1 MTISGAWLALVSR
14 GGGRINITLR
24 QLVIFEA
31 VGRLGSISRAAG
43 ELNLTQPAVSMQVK
57 QLEEQVGLPLIDHAG
72 KKLVLTEAGEELAR
86 HARELIA
93 KMSDL
98 KSAMKQ
104 HLSLECGILRIAL
117 ISTMS
122 FFLPRIVSDY
132 VKRYPSV
139 RISLQVD
146 NHESVLAALLE
157 KRTDLA
163 IMGRPPDD
171 ASVVAHQFMDN
182 PLVVVAR
189 PDHRLT
195 KLERVP
201 VDVLGEE
208 AMIARE
214 PGSGTQ
220 AYIERFFAEK
230 GLEFRSSCEVNTNE
244 AVKQAV
250 AAGLGLGIVPL
261 KTIAL
266 ELETKRLAVLPV
278 DGFPLMK
285 HWFLLHRAEKR
296 LPLAARAFCDLFLGQ
311 ASNGGLEQRS

>member
-1 MTISGAWLALVSR
+1 
-14 GGGRINITLR
+14 LR
-24 QLVIFEA
+24 QLIIFEA
-31 VGRLGSISRAAG
+31 VGRLGSVSRAAS

-57 QLEEQVGLPLIDHAG
+57 QLEEQIGLPLIDHAG

-93 KMSDL
+93 KMADL
-98 KSAMKQ
+98 KAAMKGF
-104 HLSLECGILRIAL
+104 LSLECGILRIAL

-122 FFLPRIVSDY
+122 FFLPRIVSEY
-132 VKRYPSV
+132 VRLHPSV

-146 NHESVLAALLE
+146 NHDSVIAALLE

-163 IMGRPPDD
+163 ITGRPPDD
-171 ASVVAHQFMDN
+171 ASVVAHPFMDN
-182 PLVVVAR
+182 PLVVVSR
-189 PDHRLT
+189 PDHPLA

-201 VDVLGEE
+201 LDLLGDE

-220 AYIERFFAEK
+220 ANVEKFFAEK

-250 AAGLGLGIVPL
+250 VAGLGLGIVPL
-261 KTIAL
+261 RTMEL
-266 ELETKRLAVLPV
+266 ELETRRLAVLPV
-278 DGFPLMK
+278 DEFPIMRR
-285 HWFLLHRAEKR
+285 WFLLHRAEKR
-296 LPLAARAFCDLFLGQ
+296 LPLASRAFCDLFLGQ
-311 ASNGGLEQRS
+311 ASKGGLERGR

>member
-1 MTISGAWLALVSR
+1 LI
-14 GGGRINITLR
+14 
-24 QLVIFEA
+24 IFEA

-57 QLEEQVGLPLIDHAG
+57 QLEEQVGLTLIDHVG

-104 HLSLECGILRIAL
+104 YLSLECGILRIAL

-122 FFLPRIVSDY
+122 FFLPRIVTEY
-132 VKRYPSV
+132 VKRHPSV

-146 NHESVLAALLE
+146 NHDSVLAALLE
-157 KRTDLA
+157 KRTDVA
-163 IMGRPPDD
+163 ITGRPPDD
-171 ASVVAHQFMDN
+171 ASVVAHRFMEN
-182 PLVVVAR
+182 PLVVIAR
-189 PDHRLT
+189 PDHGLA
-195 KLERVP
+195 KLDRVSL
-201 VDVLGEE
+201 DLLGEE

-220 AYIERFFAEK
+220 ANIERFFAEK
-230 GLEFRSSCEVNTNE
+230 GLDFRSSCEVNTNE

-261 KTIAL
+261 RTIEL
-266 ELETKRLAVLPV
+266 ELETRRLAVLPV
-278 DGFPLMK
+278 DDFPIMR
-285 HWFLLHRAEKR
+285 HWFLLHRADKR
-296 LPLAARAFCDLFLGQ
+296 LPLASRAFCDLFLGQ
-311 ASNGGLEQRS
+311 ASDPELQKRS